1 MLILSVKLQHISIVC
16 LMRKLFVC
24 YVLLL
29 LAPVMAASSAGS
41 LPSTEEG
48 LLDLLDRELI
58 RRDGYIRKRIASA
71 DSLNKL
77 IASQSERRTELYLD
91 LGTMVAPINC
101 DSAISVFN
109 RGLEVARNVGDSVS
123 AQRFLILSASELRK
137 FGATPDALNA
147 LKNVNENG
155 IFPENRLLYYE
166 TVRDLNLY
174 IAEILESS
182 EVARSYLKEGMN
194 FAEKQLEL
202 LPPDTPSAQI
212 AQSIIYYAKGQR
224 PLSAGSLHNLAT
236 DLDMSDP
243 DFSLAMT
250 MLGGQYYYLGS
261 LHEAVR
267 YWSLAAISEVR
278 NGDLKG
284 SAMARLGRALYDLGD
299 LERAYKYLSISLE
312 NSVRA
317 GDMSNTVFVSESM
330 IPVSQALS
338 SLSHRRML
346 MMFGLIV
353 TLSVVILLLGNF
365 YRHRKRRVKELEQ
378 VKRQLA
384 NANMIKEAYISE
396 FINLCSS
403 YMGSLEDFTRMCRRK
418 ITAGQTDDLLKYMKE
433 GRFMDEQ
440 REKFDEIFDETFLA
454 IYPGFITGL
463 NHLLLPD
470 KQIVLSSPN
479 VLSTELRVLAF
490 MRLGVDDTAR
500 IAHFLGVSTN
510 TIYTYRNKFRNMAV
524 ERETFDSD
532 VMQIGAMK

>member
-166 TVRDLNLY
+166 TARDLNLY

-454 IYPGFITGL
+454 IYPDFITGL

-532 VMQIGAMK
+532 VMQIGVMK

>member
-1 MLILSVKLQHISIVC
+1 
-16 LMRKLFVC
+16 MRKLFVC

-101 DSAISVFN
+101 DSAISVFS

-166 TVRDLNLY
+166 TARDLNLY

-346 MMFGLIV
+346 MMFGLFV

-433 GRFMDEQ
+433 GRFIDEQ

-454 IYPGFITGL
+454 IYPG
-463 NHLLLPD
+463 
-470 KQIVLSSPN
+470 LSQVSIICCSPIN
-479 VLSTELRVLAF
+479 R
-490 MRLGVDDTAR
+490 
-500 IAHFLGVSTN
+500 
-510 TIYTYRNKFRNMAV
+510 
-524 ERETFDSD
+524 
-532 VMQIGAMK
+532 

>member
-1 MLILSVKLQHISIVC
+1 
-16 LMRKLFVC
+16 MRKLFVC

-101 DSAISVFN
+101 DSAISVFS

-166 TVRDLNLY
+166 TARDLNLY

-346 MMFGLIV
+346 MMFGLFV

-384 NANMIKEAYISE
+384 NANMS
-396 FINLCSS
+396 
-403 YMGSLEDFTRMCRRK
+403 SLEDFTRMCRRK

-532 VMQIGAMK
+532 VMQIGVMK

>member
-1 MLILSVKLQHISIVC
+1 
-16 LMRKLFVC
+16 MRKLFVC

-166 TVRDLNLY
+166 TARDLNLY

-440 REKFDEIFDETFLA
+440 REKFDEIFNETFLA
-454 IYPGFITGL
+454 IYPDFITGL

-532 VMQIGAMK
+532 VMQIGVMK

>member
-1 MLILSVKLQHISIVC
+1 
-16 LMRKLFVC
+16 MRKLFIC
-24 YVLLL
+24 YILLL

-41 LPSTEEG
+41 LPSSNAG
-48 LLDLLDRELI
+48 LLDLLDRELVK
-58 RRDGYIRKRIASA
+58 RDNYIKRRIASA
-71 DSLNKL
+71 DSLKKL
-77 IASQSERRTELYLD
+77 IGKHPERRTELYLE
-91 LGTMVAPINC
+91 LGSTVAPINC
-101 DSAISVFN
+101 DSAISAFSH
-109 RGLEVARNVGDSVS
+109 GFEAARIDGDSVS
-123 AQRFLILSASELRK
+123 AQRFLILNASELRK
-137 FGATPDALNA
+137 FGATPDALDA
-147 LKNVNENG
+147 LKHVNENG
-155 IFPENRLLYYE
+155 IFSQNRELYAE
-166 TVRDLNLY
+166 TARDLNLY
-174 IAEILESS
+174 IAEILENS
-182 EVARSYLKEGMN
+182 EVAKSYLKEGLR
-194 FAEKQLEL
+194 FAEMQLEL
-202 LPPDTPSAQI
+202 LPPDSPEAQI
-212 AQSIIYYAKGQR
+212 AQSIVYYAKGQR
-224 PLSAGSLHNLAT
+224 PLSAASLHPLVT

-243 DFSLAMT
+243 NFSLAMT

-261 LHEAVR
+261 LDEAVR
-267 YWSLAAISEVR
+267 YWSIAAISDVC

-284 SAMARLGRALYDLGD
+284 SAMARLGRVLYELGD

-317 GDMSNTVFVSESM
+317 GDMSNTVLVSESM
-330 IPVSQALS
+330 MPVSNALS

-346 MMFGLIV
+346 MMFGLV
-353 TLSVVILLLGNF
+353 VALSVVILLLGNF
-365 YRHRKRRVKELEQ
+365 YRHKKKRIREMEQ

-403 YMGSLEDFTRMCRRK
+403 YIGNLEDFTRMCRRK

-440 REKFDEIFDETFLA
+440 REKFDVIFDETFLA

-500 IAHFLGVSTN
+500 IARFLGVSNN

-532 VMQIGAMK
+532 VMQIGVIK

>member
-166 TVRDLNLY
+166 TARDLNLY

-532 VMQIGAMK
+532 VMQIGVMK

>member
-1 MLILSVKLQHISIVC
+1 
-16 LMRKLFVC
+16 MRKLFVC

-166 TVRDLNLY
+166 TARDLNLY

-338 SLSHRRML
+338 
-346 MMFGLIV
+346 
-353 TLSVVILLLGNF
+353 
-365 YRHRKRRVKELEQ
+365 
-378 VKRQLA
+378 
-384 NANMIKEAYISE
+384 
-396 FINLCSS
+396 
-403 YMGSLEDFTRMCRRK
+403 
-418 ITAGQTDDLLKYMKE
+418 
-433 GRFMDEQ
+433 
-440 REKFDEIFDETFLA
+440 
-454 IYPGFITGL
+454 
-463 NHLLLPD
+463 
-470 KQIVLSSPN
+470 
-479 VLSTELRVLAF
+479 
-490 MRLGVDDTAR
+490 
-500 IAHFLGVSTN
+500 
-510 TIYTYRNKFRNMAV
+510 
-524 ERETFDSD
+524 
-532 VMQIGAMK
+532 